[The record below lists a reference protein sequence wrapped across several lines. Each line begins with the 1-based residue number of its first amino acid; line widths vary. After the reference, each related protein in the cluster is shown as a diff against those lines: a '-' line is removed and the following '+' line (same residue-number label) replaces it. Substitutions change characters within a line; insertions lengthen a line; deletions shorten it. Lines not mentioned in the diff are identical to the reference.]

1 MLQAI
6 IEKQAA
12 EAVTH
17 ARCVLRSVRRECNRG
32 ANYDAGKLAIVE
44 KQLANLVAVAHDA
57 GPASVIF
64 WRSRWLTYKQALAA
78 LGEVRSVL
86 QATRRQAGGKLP
98 LAA

>member
-1 MLQAI
+1 MLKTI

-17 ARCVLRSVRRECNRG
+17 ARSVLRAVRNRG

-44 KQLANLVAVAHDA
+44 RQLANLVAMALDT
-57 GPASVIF
+57 GMASVIF
-64 WRSRWLTYKQALAA
+64 WRGRWLTYKQATAA

-86 QATRRQAGGKLP
+86 QATLRQSGMMLRQA
-98 LAA
+98 A